1 MKLVARVLEADA
13 TVQRQMDG
21 LKENGL
27 NLVATKENVR
37 LVKYTTVAKGYLV
50 LNFLVMEPGATI
62 TTEYQFVETYQVKS
76 ILNLLRSWKIIF
88 SYVNSES
95 LFL

>member
-1 MKLVARVLEADA
+1 MEADA

-21 LKENGL
+21 LKENGR

-50 LNFLVMEPGATI
+50 LNPLVMAPGATI
-62 TTEYQFVETYQVKS
+62 TTEYQFVETYRVKS

-88 SYVNSES
+88 
-95 LFL
+95 LIC